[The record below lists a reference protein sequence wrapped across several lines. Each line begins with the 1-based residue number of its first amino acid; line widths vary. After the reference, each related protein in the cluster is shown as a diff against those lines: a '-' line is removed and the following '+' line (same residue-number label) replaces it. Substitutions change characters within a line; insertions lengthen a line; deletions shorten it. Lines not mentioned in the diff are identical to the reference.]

1 MYLALPHQRSSR
13 LHAEPIA
20 ELSGVVAY
28 NKPTWQTEKHATR
41 KTHLPRHPGSQS
53 LLHYTRSI
61 PSQTTTT
68 TTTSATRSTGS
79 NGCNNG
85 SSHERTLEMLRSVLC
100 SAKSLLPSDLDAE
113 TCRPEA
119 KIAVLQNK
127 PAGLEAHRAAFV
139 EALRELQLPGAES
152 IAAINALLCNR
163 VKLGLLDAVKASN
176 YRTLAARPTSAG
188 SALGVSIVTFAD
200 VDDEQLRANSNIS
213 SSLNSTESSE
223 TLASDDA
230 DASAAD
236 DAGTAELL
244 YSMDGNSSSSSSSS
258 ESQPVLS
265 TKSSLIEMWA
275 TSGFW
280 RGVSTRAWSGTSF
293 IQERRNVSIS
303 SGSTLTASV
312 SDGDAENDTA
322 SNSNSNSN
330 SQPPAEAEAAGAV
343 PPMADE
349 LGVCWPLDEASSERA
364 GSWGHFYAQLG
375 DVRVPTR
382 FRTPH
387 QSLVMLATEQS
398 MMASDKIVCP
408 LKNRLQEPNPRRQ
421 LFEDHIRET
430 GLLPPP
436 LPTGTNRPRSPL
448 CNQL

>member
-1 MYLALPHQRSSR
+1 MYLALPRQRSSR

-20 ELSGVVAY
+20 ELSGIVAY
-28 NKPTWQTEKHATR
+28 NKPTWQTEKHGTR
-41 KTHLPRHPGSQS
+41 KTHLPRYPGSQS
-53 LLHYTRSI
+53 LLHYTRNT

-68 TTTSATRSTGS
+68 TTTSATRSTSS
-79 NGCNNG
+79 NGRNNG
-85 SSHERTLEMLRSVLC
+85 NSHERTLEMLRSVLC
-100 SAKSLLPSDLDAE
+100 SAKSFLPSDLDAG

-152 IAAINALLCNR
+152 IVTINALLCNR

-176 YRTLAARPTSAG
+176 YRTLAARPTSA
-188 SALGVSIVTFAD
+188 SDALGVPIVTFAD
-200 VDDEQLRANSNIS
+200 VDDEQLRVNSNIS

-244 YSMDGNSSSSSSSS
+244 YSMDGSSSSS
-258 ESQPVLS
+258 ESQPVLN

-293 IQERRNVSIS
+293 IQERRHASIS
-303 SGSTLTASV
+303 SGSTLTASMC
-312 SDGDAENDTA
+312 DGDAENDTTSS
-322 SNSNSNSN
+322 SNSNT
-330 SQPPAEAEAAGAV
+330 QPSAEAEAEAAAA

-349 LGVCWPLDEASSERA
+349 LGVCWPLDEALSERA

-436 LPTGTNRPRSPL
+436 LPTSSNRPRSPL